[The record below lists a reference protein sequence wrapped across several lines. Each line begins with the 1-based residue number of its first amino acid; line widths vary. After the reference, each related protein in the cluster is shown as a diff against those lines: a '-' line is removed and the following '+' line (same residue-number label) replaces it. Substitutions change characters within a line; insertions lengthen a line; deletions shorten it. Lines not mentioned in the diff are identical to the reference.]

1 MWMLSWNTENKET
14 FSIWGAFFFL
24 KMSVFESLHTRGL
37 SQFKIRDAVKINKK
51 LSFNYFWHFPSRA
64 LGKNEYFIVWILF
77 IERNTNYEN
86 IGRVYSFPHNT
97 LRKRAKWDIPW
108 QINNENQCFLLHTC
122 KNTYVLQPCSTIR
135 MTIFT
140 WKVVSLMK
148 NHANRLFS
156 FKKVVFLADLYTFY
170 K

>member
-1 MWMLSWNTENKET
+1 MD
-14 FSIWGAFFFL
+14 AFLKYREQRDIFNLRGFFL
-24 KMSVFESLHTRGL
+24 LKNVSFWVSTYSWLVTVQNQRCC
-37 SQFKIRDAVKINKK
+37 INKK